1 MDLEERI
8 EVFSKLGNV
17 LSNISD
23 NRFLQILKKA
33 EIQNPWFTL
42 ENQKQT
48 IKAWIHQLTAENL
61 NAWLA
66 PYNLVENNNPFDSKS
81 GFGVGMF
88 DLSI

>member
-23 NRFLQILKKA
+23 DRFLQILKKA

-48 IKAWIHQLTAENL
+48 IKAWTHQLTAENL

-66 PYNLVENNNPFDSKS
+66 PYNLVENNKLKNVLIIMAGIFH
-81 GFGVGMF
+81 
-88 DLSI
+88 